1 MGPAAGVGWA
11 IPAPSSLQGGT
22 WLEPPPPPPLSVGLQ
37 KQNPLLKNQIK
48 IKIILELGN
57 PTPGRINSDLKL
69 VYNITTSTT
78 YKFRSKNL

>member
-22 WLEPPPPPPLSVGLQ
+22 WLEPPPPPPHQ
-37 KQNPLLKNQIK
+37 WTAAAEPIAKKPNKNIE
-48 IKIILELGN
+48 IILELGN

-69 VYNITTSTT
+69 VYNTTTSTT